1 MKDIWVRLEV
11 IIVTSGEDKFL
22 TVSNYNSETVY
33 ESIPVKAEAKNVLWS
48 RSKTE
53 SRE

>member
-1 MKDIWVRLEV
+1 MNIFYV
-11 IIVTSGEDKFL
+11 VTSGEDKLL

-33 ESIPVKAEAKNVLWS
+33 ESIPVKAEAKNVQWS

-53 SRE
+53 NREVV